1 MLIILQG
8 LHQISPKEKPYGSKD
23 RKIFMCKCCIIFSP
37 GQQTKAQKLFISW
50 SASVILCPDL
60 LIITDQGELGRA
72 KHRITEADAAL
83 LQCRNVDQRAGGS
96 HSQVMS
102 EDHAR
107 AITRRETMVTINMGC
122 RFIPAHTRF
131 TACKHDL
138 QSLQGVNIIYKLYSC
153 KYPRPCRD
161 PHLNWLPGTLAQA
174 NNEIAFRQSWAARWP
189 GMEESVAKLG

>member
-1 MLIILQG
+1 MLHHLLARSANKSAKTVYFLVCLCNSVPRPAHHHWPGENWAELSTELQR
-8 LHQISPKEKPYGSKD
+8 Q
-23 RKIFMCKCCIIFSP
+23 M
-37 GQQTKAQKLFISW
+37 
-50 SASVILCPDL
+50 
-60 LIITDQGELGRA
+60 
-72 KHRITEADAAL
+72 

-96 HSQVMS
+96 HSQAMS